1 MTAGIARGLAAT
13 LVAVLAVSGAVPAS
27 AQDRR
32 SVLVVAGASG
42 SPEHAKTQAEWV
54 ETLSAALAGPLA
66 LPGDRVQVLT
76 EAAPPPTRATRENV
90 RAALAGLQLHTGAD
104 DLVVIVLIG
113 HGTWDGT
120 IAKFNLVGPDLDAAE
135 WAALL
140 RPVKAALVVVNTTSA
155 SYPFLAELA
164 APRRIVI
171 TATGSPFQRY
181 DTVFPEFFVRA
192 LTDDEA
198 DLDKDGRVSVWEAF
212 ASASGHVRRF
222 YEQRGQLA
230 TERAMLDDTGDGT
243 GKEAGEVGPDGA
255 LASRTFLDTGPR
267 LPAGAGPAVS
277 EWLARRER
285 LLSDL
290 DQLKQKRTFMP
301 AGRLR
306 HGAGAAGHRDR
317 PCVPEGSRRLLKY
330 RSPELR

>member
-1 MTAGIARGLAAT
+1 MTAWLARSLTAALVTT
-13 LVAVLAVSGAVPAS
+13 LSASVTVPAS
-27 AQDRR
+27 ADGRR
-32 SVLVVAGASG
+32 SVLVVAGVSG
-42 SPEHAKTQAEWV
+42 SPEHAKAQTEWV
-54 ETLSAALAGPLA
+54 ETLSAALAGPLG

-76 EAAPPPTRATRENV
+76 EGAPPAARATRENV
-90 RAALAGLQLHTGAD
+90 RATLADLQTRTGAD
-104 DLVVIVLIG
+104 DLVAIVLIG
-113 HGTWDGT
+113 HGTFDGT
-120 IAKFNLVGPDLDAAE
+120 IAKFNLVGPDLDAGE

-140 RPVKAALVVVNTTSA
+140 RPFKASLVVVNTTSA

-181 DTVFPEFFVRA
+181 DTVFPEYFVRA

-212 ASASGHVRRF
+212 ASASGRVRRF

-230 TERAMLDDTGDGT
+230 TERAVLDDTGDGT

-255 LASRTFLDTGPR
+255 LASRTFLDAGPR
-267 LPAGAGPAVS
+267 LPPGAGPAVS

-290 DQLKQKRTFMP
+290 DQLKRKRTFMP
-301 AGRLR
+301 AGDYDAELERLIIEIAR
-306 HGAGAAGHRDR
+306 VSQRVRGA
-317 PCVPEGSRRLLKY
+317 S
-330 RSPELR
+330 